1 MASPKFIVKGHFRN
15 GKWIEEHKRTRSCK
29 SLKTKKVGGGKRFN
43 STGKLGTTLAST
55 LRLPD
60 QMTKQIDEGLDA
72 WNTTISDLGI
82 PVDKI
87 DPVDY
92 LKHLIGL
99 GLEQDGK

>member
-1 MASPKFIVKGHFRN
+1 MADGSR
-15 GKWIEEHKRTRSCK
+15 K
-29 SLKTKKVGGGKRFN
+29 SLKDRKVGGGKRFK

-60 QMTKQIDEGLDA
+60 HMTKQIDEGLDA
-72 WNTTISDLGI
+72 WNNTIMDLGI

-92 LKHLIGL
+92 LKHLIAL
-99 GLEQDGK
+99 GLEKDGK